1 MRGRCQLIDFY
12 EEYKQK
18 LRTPDEAVKQ
28 IKDGDWVDYTAA
40 QGFPRLLD
48 AALARRK
55 EELHDVK
62 IRGNLIPGPVMVAES
77 DPKHE
82 HFTYNTWHCSAYERI
97 LCDKDMAFFIPM
109 VFHNNSGYY
118 KHFLTVNVAMMS
130 VTPMDD
136 HGFFN
141 FSITT
146 GVAGEIMR
154 EADIVIVEINEHL
167 PKVYGGYD
175 ESIHISDVDYIVE
188 GEHEPFMP
196 LPKSEPTE
204 VDSAI
209 ANHILPYITNGS
221 TLQIGIGNMP
231 DLLGDLIGETDV
243 KDLGMHT
250 ELCSDAY
257 LHLYE
262 KGKLTN
268 KKKNL
273 LPGKGVTGVTIGSP
287 ELYEWINENP
297 MIAAYPLSYVNDP
310 RVIGEVDNI
319 ISINSCIS
327 LDLYGQVNAESSGLR
342 QISGT
347 GGQLDFLE
355 GTSYAHGGKSFI
367 CLASTFRD
375 KAGVVHSNIQ
385 PRFQGEIITS
395 PRSQV
400 HFIVTEFG
408 VFNMEGMS
416 TWQRAEG
423 LISIAHPDFREEL
436 IKAAEAQ
443 KIWRRSN
450 K

>member
-1 MRGRCQLIDFY
+1 MIDFY

-82 HFTYNTWHCSAYERI
+82 HFTYNTWHCSAYERT

-355 GTSYAHGGKSFI
+355 GTSYAHAGGLFLTI
-367 CLASTFRD
+367 
-375 KAGVVHSNIQ
+375 
-385 PRFQGEIITS
+385 
-395 PRSQV
+395 
-400 HFIVTEFG
+400 
-408 VFNMEGMS
+408 
-416 TWQRAEG
+416 
-423 LISIAHPDFREEL
+423 
-436 IKAAEAQ
+436 
-443 KIWRRSN
+443 
-450 K
+450 